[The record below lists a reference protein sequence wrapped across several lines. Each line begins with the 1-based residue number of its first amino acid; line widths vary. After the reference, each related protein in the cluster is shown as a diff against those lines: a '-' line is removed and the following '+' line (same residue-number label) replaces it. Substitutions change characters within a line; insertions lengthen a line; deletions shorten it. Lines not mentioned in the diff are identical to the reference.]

1 MRQVTKLKKNDKVK
15 VVTGRDNGKI
25 GKILKVDRKKG
36 RVIVENIN
44 KIKRHTR
51 PNASNRQGG
60 IVEREASID
69 WSNVM
74 LMCNKCLSPVRIKM
88 KIFDDGKKVRVCRK
102 CDEIIDN

>member
-15 VVTGRDNGKI
+15 VITGRDNGKI

-51 PNASNRQGG
+51 PSASNRQGG

-74 LMCNKCLSPVRIKM
+74 LMCNKCLAPVRIKI
-88 KIFDDGKKVRVCRK
+88 KQFEDGKKVRVCRK
-102 CDEIIDN
+102 CDETIDN